1 MTATALVARMGDQ
14 ALAGP
19 LGSLDAYLERVSRI
33 PVLTRE
39 DERELAERFR
49 KDEDL
54 AAARQLVL
62 SHLRFVVHI
71 ARGYSGYDCR
81 SGI

>member
-1 MTATALVARMGDQ
+1 MTAGTAMVARMGDQ

-39 DERELAERFR
+39 EERQ
-49 KDEDL
+49 
-54 AAARQLVL
+54 ARRAFPQ
-62 SHLRFVVHI
+62 
-71 ARGYSGYDCR
+71 
-81 SGI
+81 